1 MLFEI
6 VRRRKIWYAISLLVL
21 IPGLISLFV
30 QGLNLGIDFTGG
42 NIFEVRFNKQV
53 TVNELR
59 NALSEYEL
67 QDSVIQQSGGNDY
80 IIRTKE
86 LSLAESG
93 KVVSGLKSKLGE
105 LTVMKNDQV
114 GPTIGKELTRN
125 ALLALL
131 VAFILML
138 GYISWRF
145 EFKQGV
151 AALLALIHDVFVV
164 TGIFSLFQL
173 EVDSYFV
180 AAILTIIGYS
190 INDTIVIFDRIREN
204 MLSRK
209 KGQSLEELVNSS
221 LWQTMARSIN
231 TVMTV
236 IFVLLALFFLGG
248 STIKIFVLALLIGV
262 FSGCYSSIFN
272 ASQIWVDLKLM
283 EGNKKKAAA

>member
-6 VRRRKIWYAISLLVL
+6 VRRRKIWYVISLLVL

-131 VAFILML
+131 VAFMLML

>member
-1 MLFEI
+1 MFEI
-6 VRRRKIWYAISLLVL
+6 VRRRKIWYVISLLVL

-131 VAFILML
+131 VAFMLML